1 MSNVDHPVGEP
12 LSQPLNSLLRMAV
25 LAGVETAV
33 RLHVRRGDD
42 LNARD
47 GNGMTPLMLAASKN
61 KGSIC
66 SLLLSSGADPA
77 LTDPGGRD
85 ALTLARVM
93 GAPSAVAVLEP
104 FEHNLVNEATANHIT
119 ILEVESSVCSNV
131 DAPKAVSPQPIALD
145 EDGDPFDLSDWEA
158 EEDGPAPK
166 DNGELL
172 EAARVVYGVISTH
185 VLIDSSEDWGDV
197 EAFLPEGAV
206 PLPRVGDEDGRKGI
220 LQVLRRALREGSVP
234 DLDIATL
241 SENDDGSQNEATE
254 ALLRL
259 VLGEMGAETDE
270 RIEPE
275 GVECGWDECEADED
289 DVSAALTFLE
299 ETKSGRNEP
308 MRLYARDIRAE
319 RLLTADEET
328 TLGKDMEEG
337 ISSALDILASWP
349 GGFAALLSTSERVR
363 LGEIGAEFITDGRGG
378 EGEDP
383 ATQDVPNTPD
393 DIEDQD
399 EGDLLLSAAARELL
413 DRIGAIKALAGSDEP
428 SDREALRLGLVTANL
443 SPPFLAWLADNSIK
457 DTSAEATRYR
467 LAIARYS
474 SARKRMIVSN
484 LRLVISVV
492 KRYQNLGL
500 TFEDLVQEGN
510 IGLMKAVDRY
520 DWRRGFRFS
529 TYATWW
535 IRQQATRAV
544 ADMGKTIRTPVHVHD
559 TMLKIRREAEE
570 SEHDMGHTPTIDV
583 LARKLSMPPRKIS
596 ALMAR
601 MEEPIPLH
609 LPDSSGTVPGDCLV
623 DDSPYANPAV
633 LTERG
638 ALISTL
644 EKMLAELGHREADVL
659 ILRFGLKDEDPH
671 TLEETGMR
679 YGVTR
684 ERIRQIEASALR
696 KLANPIRSHILRD
709 FMGSSKHKP
718 CKTDDDVNAEVES
731 PPSACSSGSEG
742 IDGERM
748 EKVIG
753 RLRVCG
759 AEVVDGR
766 SSGGQIVVRNL
777 RNDPQTKTLVH
788 ALLEAGFRPYPGMEF
803 RK

>member
-1 MSNVDHPVGEP
+1 MSSVEHPIGK
-12 LSQPLNSLLRMAV
+12 PLNSLLRMAV

-61 KGSIC
+61 KGGIC

-77 LTDPGGRD
+77 LTDPRGRD
-85 ALTLARVM
+85 ALALARAA
-93 GAPSAVAVLEP
+93 GAVSAVAVLEP
-104 FEHNLVNEATANHIT
+104 LEQQPGGEATANRVI
-119 ILEVESSVCSNV
+119 IPEA
-131 DAPKAVSPQPIALD
+131 DAPIAVSLQSIALD
-145 EDGDPFDLSDWEA
+145 EDGAPFDLSGWEP
-158 EEDGPAPK
+158 EEDGLAPE
-166 DNGELL
+166 DNGELS
-172 EAARVVYGVISTH
+172 EAARVVHGVISTH

-197 EAFLPEGAV
+197 EAFLPERAV
-206 PLPRVGDEDGRKGI
+206 PLPRVGDEDGREEI
-220 LQVLRRALREGSVP
+220 LRVLRRALREGSVP
-234 DLDIATL
+234 DLDIVAL
-241 SENDDGSQNEATE
+241 SENDDGSPNEAGE
-254 ALLRL
+254 ALLRM

-270 RIEPE
+270 RIEPD
-275 GVECGWDECEADED
+275 GVEYRWDGSEVDED
-289 DVSAALTFLE
+289 EVTAALAFLE
-299 ETKSGRNEP
+299 ETRSGRNEP
-308 MRLYARDIRAE
+308 MRLYAREIRAE
-319 RLLTADEET
+319 RLLTADEEIS
-328 TLGKDMEEG
+328 LGKGMEEG
-337 ISSALDILASWP
+337 ISSALDSLASWP

-363 LGEIGAEFITDGRGG
+363 SGEIGAEFITDGRGG

-413 DRIGAIKALAGSDEP
+413 DRVGAIKALAGSKEP
-428 SDREALRLGLVTANL
+428 SDREALRLGLVAANL

-570 SEHDMGHTPTIDV
+570 LEHDMGRTPTIDV

-609 LPDSSGTVPGDCLV
+609 LPDSSGTVPGDYLV

-696 KLANPIRSHILRD
+696 KLAHPIRSHILRD
-709 FMGSSKHKP
+709 FMGSQKP
-718 CKTDDDVNAEVES
+718 CETDDVNVEVEP
-731 PPSACSSGSEG
+731 PPSACSSGSGE
-742 IDGERM
+742 IDGELM

-788 ALLEAGFRPYPGMEF
+788 ALLEVGFRPYPGMEF